1 MMTIAAK
8 IAAALLG
15 LLALA
20 SCPAESGGEA
30 RCLLVGCD
38 RFVSMPSSS
47 PVSCNNV
54 GLMAELLE
62 DFLPGEVSAECRTEG
77 ADSADTLA
85 AWAEEAFRGAGE
97 GDACILYLST
107 HGALRPETE
116 AGMALLLSDGT
127 SEADLSPAE
136 LRAILEKLPG
146 RKVLIVDAC
155 YSGGLIGAGAEGAKD
170 WFEGSGCEVLA
181 SGGAEED
188 SWFWNAETDEYAGT
202 GYFTAALNSALRAS
216 DPDQV
221 DPDGDGGVTL
231 EELAARLREIHG
243 VSTPCA
249 AAGTEG
255 EPLFRLPENR
265 KAGSLLRAVRF
276 GGVSAE
282 GDALVLPIDFRA
294 EEPVRLMY
302 LLVPSRGG
310 RWDFEHAVRMP
321 DREITGLVRGRLG
334 PGEKHR
340 TIRLNRASLG
350 EDGRALLQIVS
361 LRGEA
366 GVPWAEAGRVIEFL
380 PPGEENPAG
389 E

>member
-1 MMTIAAK
+1 MMAIAGK

-20 SCPAESGGEA
+20 SFPAESGGEA

-38 RFVSMPSSS
+38 RFVSMPSTA
-47 PVSCNNV
+47 PVSANNV

-62 DFLPGEVSAECRTEG
+62 DFLPGEVSADCRTEG
-77 ADSADTLA
+77 ADSAETLA
-85 AWAEEAFRGAGE
+85 AWVEEAFRGAGD
-97 GDACILYLST
+97 GDTCILYLST
-107 HGALRPETE
+107 HGARRPDTE

-127 SEADLSPAE
+127 SEADLAPAE
-136 LRAILEKLPG
+136 LRAMLEKLPG

-155 YSGGLIGAGAEGAKD
+155 YSGGLIGAGSEGAKD

-216 DPDQV
+216 DQEQI
-221 DPDGDGGVTL
+221 DPDGDGSVTM
-231 EELAARLREIHG
+231 EELAGRLREIHG
-243 VSTPCA
+243 ISTVCCA
-249 AAGTEG
+249 APVAGK
-255 EPLFRLPENR
+255 PLFRLPKDR

-276 GGVSAE
+276 GAVSEE

-321 DREITGLVRGRLG
+321 DREITGLVRGRLS

-350 EDGRALLQIVS
+350 EDGRALLQVVS

-366 GVPWAEAGRVIEFL
+366 EAPWAEAGRVIEFL
-380 PPGEENPAG
+380 PPGEENPSA

>member
-1 MMTIAAK
+1 MMIAGK
-8 IAAALLG
+8 IVAALLG
-15 LLALA
+15 LLAFA
-20 SCPAESGGEA
+20 SLPAESGGEA

-38 RFVSMPSSS
+38 RFVSMPSTS

-54 GLMAELLE
+54 ELMAELLE
-62 DFLPGEVSAECRTEG
+62 DFLPGEVSTDCRTEG

-85 AWAEEAFRGAGE
+85 AWAEEAFRGAGDE
-97 GDACILYLST
+97 DTCILYLST
-107 HGALRPETE
+107 HGARRPETE

-127 SEADLSPAE
+127 SEADLAPAE
-136 LRAILEKLPG
+136 LRAMLEKLPG

-155 YSGGLIGAGAEGAKD
+155 YSGGLIGAGTEGAKD

-216 DPDQV
+216 DPEQI
-221 DPDGDGGVTL
+221 DPNGDGSVTL
-231 EELAARLREIHG
+231 EELAGRLREIHG
-243 VSTPCA
+243 ISTVCFA
-249 AAGTEG
+249 ADG
-255 EPLFRLPENR
+255 ERKPLFRLRPDR

-276 GGVSAE
+276 GDVSAE

-310 RWDFEHAVRMP
+310 RWDFAHAVRMP
-321 DREITGLVRGRLG
+321 DREITGLVRGRLS
-334 PGEKHR
+334 PGDKHR

-350 EDGRALLQIVS
+350 EDGKALLQIVS
-361 LRGEA
+361 LQGEA
-366 GVPWAEAGRVIEFL
+366 EVPWAEAGRVIEFL